1 MQMEIRTVS
10 QNGQVALPR
19 RFLEALGLTPPVKV
33 RVIQEADQVVIR
45 RSPATRMSDE
55 DFSAFLEGIRKRNSR
70 ITRKQVAASIR
81 QARQNR

>member
-1 MQMEIRTVS
+1 MQIEIRTVS

-33 RVIQEADQVVIR
+33 RVIQERDQVVIR
-45 RSPATRMSDE
+45 RSPASRMSDE
-55 DFSAFLEGIRKRNSR
+55 DFSAFLEVVQKRNSR
-70 ITRKQVAASIR
+70 ITQRQVAKSIR